1 MIIIEC
7 WIENPVRSLDR
18 TFTYLSHEE
27 AQPGARVSVPFGNR
41 ERIGFVEKCYTVEM
55 NQEQLEKKEGYSLK
69 YVTKVID
76 HESLITDELHD
87 LALWMRTQTLSTAI
101 SCFTCMLPGKVKPAG
116 KVKHIVQE
124 RYVRLSD
131 EEVSLT
137 PKQLEAYMLVKQK
150 GKMKYAELRQLYPN
164 QASVLIQ
171 KNAVISY
178 EEERKAEDRQYA
190 PDSSPLPLTD
200 LQQKAIDEIRSSNDE
215 VYLLRGVT
223 GSGKTEI
230 YLQLAAE
237 QLSKGKQVLIL
248 VPEIGLTPQM
258 IQRVSSRFH
267 KGLAIYHSGLND
279 QEKYEQYKMVKEG
292 QASIVVGTRSAV
304 FLPFQNLG
312 LIVMDEEHDASYK
325 QDSQPCY
332 HTRDIAIYRGRYHHC
347 KVILGSATP
356 SLESYARGLK
366 NVYHLIEMKERIN
379 RSMPSVTIVP
389 MRDSI
394 SRGES
399 FILSDVLK
407 QKIQERLSRHEQVI
421 LLLNRRG
428 YHSLLRCRSCGEV
441 IACPHCDLA
450 MSWHKD
456 IHKLKCH
463 TCGTEMM
470 LPKVCPSCGSDKG
483 FASFGFGTERLEQEV
498 HESFPDACI
507 LRMDADTTSRKNSH
521 AEILDSF
528 GKGKADI
535 LLGTQMIAKGLDY
548 PNVTLVGVINGDEG
562 LARTDYRS
570 CEMTFDLLM
579 QAGGRSGRG
588 SESGEAVYQVFDP
601 NHYAVESAAHQD
613 YEEFFRHEMQ
623 FRHAGQYPPYTYL
636 IALTFTG
643 TDRRK
648 AENAALTV
656 KNALYGNFKTIGP
669 VSLLKIK
676 DMCRERI
683 LLKGRNL
690 DEMRNAV
697 LEMEAAEKADLKG
710 LRIDVNPMDM
720 NG

>member
-1 MIIIEC
+1 
-7 WIENPVRSLDR
+7 
-18 TFTYLSHEE
+18 
-27 AQPGARVSVPFGNR
+27 
-41 ERIGFVEKCYTVEM
+41 
-55 NQEQLEKKEGYSLK
+55 
-69 YVTKVID
+69 
-76 HESLITDELHD
+76 
-87 LALWMRTQTLSTAI
+87 
-101 SCFTCMLPGKVKPAG
+101 
-116 KVKHIVQE
+116 
-124 RYVRLSD
+124 
-131 EEVSLT
+131 
-137 PKQLEAYMLVKQK
+137 
-150 GKMKYAELRQLYPN
+150 
-164 QASVLIQ
+164 
-171 KNAVISY
+171 
-178 EEERKAEDRQYA
+178 
-190 PDSSPLPLTD
+190 
-200 LQQKAIDEIRSSNDE
+200 
-215 VYLLRGVT
+215 
-223 GSGKTEI
+223 
-230 YLQLAAE
+230 
-237 QLSKGKQVLIL
+237 
-248 VPEIGLTPQM
+248 
-258 IQRVSSRFH
+258 
-267 KGLAIYHSGLND
+267 
-279 QEKYEQYKMVKEG
+279 
-292 QASIVVGTRSAV
+292 
-304 FLPFQNLG
+304 
-312 LIVMDEEHDASYK
+312 
-325 QDSQPCY
+325 
-332 HTRDIAIYRGRYHHC
+332 
-347 KVILGSATP
+347 
-356 SLESYARGLK
+356 
-366 NVYHLIEMKERIN
+366 
-379 RSMPSVTIVP
+379 
-389 MRDSI
+389 
-394 SRGES
+394 
-399 FILSDVLK
+399 
-407 QKIQERLSRHEQVI
+407 
-421 LLLNRRG
+421 
-428 YHSLLRCRSCGEV
+428 
-441 IACPHCDLA
+441 

-463 TCGTEMM
+463 TCGTEMT

-601 NHYAVESAAHQD
+601 NHYAVESAAHQN

-697 LEMEAAEKADLKG
+697 LEMEAAGKADLKG